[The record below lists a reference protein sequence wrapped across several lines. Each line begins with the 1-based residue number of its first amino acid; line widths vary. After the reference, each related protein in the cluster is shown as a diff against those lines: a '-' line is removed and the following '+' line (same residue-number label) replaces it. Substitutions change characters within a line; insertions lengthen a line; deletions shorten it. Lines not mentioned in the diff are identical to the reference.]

1 MARQKKTQ
9 PPYWTELS
17 DGVMKIHLSGDT
29 LSDRAFLEIL
39 ELMKKNRESPQPRAV
54 CFVVSDSTMMMTV
67 RYAFPSAF
75 YEAVVLEQQAQAI
88 DLERLQNA
96 VGM

>member
-17 DGVMKIHLSGDT
+17 EGVMKIHLSGDT
-29 LSDRAFLEIL
+29 LPDRAFLEIL

-54 CFVVSDSTMMMTV
+54 CFVVSDSTMMTV

>member
-9 PPYWTELS
+9 PPYWTQRSE
-17 DGVMKIHLSGDT
+17 GVMKIQSSGAT
-29 LSDRAFLEIL
+29 LPVRAFLEIL

>member
-1 MARQKKTQ
+1 MAMRKKAQ
-9 PPYWTELS
+9 PPYRVELS
-17 DGVMKIHLSGDT
+17 EGVMRLHLVGDT
-29 LSDRAFLEIL
+29 LPDKAFPEIL

-54 CFVVSDSTMMMTV
+54 YFVVSGGSMMMTV

-75 YEAVVLEQQAQAI
+75 YEAVVLEQQAQTI

>member
-1 MARQKKTQ
+1 MAKQKKTQ
-9 PPYWTELS
+9 PPYRVELS
-17 DGVMKIHLSGDT
+17 KGAMKIHLSGDT
-29 LSDRAFLEIL
+29 LSDKAFLEIL

-54 CFVVSDSTMMMTV
+54 YFVVSGSTMMMTV

-75 YEAVVLEQQAQAI
+75 YEAVVLEQQARMI

-96 VGM
+96 AGM